1 MTNIITT
8 HCCKRVT
15 EMMSLANTDEISRY
29 ILTFSTRF
37 DIESDLVP
45 VSNSSDL
52 TDMLKTSQST
62 SRISIENVVLR
73 LHCKFS

>member
-15 EMMSLANTDEISRY
+15 EMMSLANTDKISRY

-45 VSNSSDL
+45 VSNSDL
-52 TDMLKTSQST
+52 IDMLKTSQST